1 MLDQFVFVYLDDIL
15 RARPLSSLALFQEYF
30 CVIFSSDEQM
40 HIQLVCQVLQRLLNH
55 PLFVSCFTVSFLD
68 FVVLGNTIQVDPA
81 LVRGKLQPCAFL
93 SRIFRLLR
101 GTTIWAIGNIS
112 SEVCHPAVKR
122 TCLVIKERFWWPA
135 IEKEVGEFVAV
146 RQVWARNKVSRHP
159 LAGLLCP
166 LPVPHRLWSDI

>member
-1 MLDQFVFVYLDDIL
+1 MTFLGLVLCPPWRCFKNISVLFSLL
-15 RARPLSSLALFQEYF
+15 MSRCTSSLCARCCSVSSTTRSLF
-30 CVIFSSDEQM
+30 
-40 HIQLVCQVLQRLLNH
+40 H
-55 PLFVSCFTVSFLD
+55 VSLSFLD

-122 TCLVIKERFWWPA
+122 TCLVIKQRFWWPA